1 MVSVNGIRKEFG
13 GTPLFSDVSFNINP
27 KDRIGLAGKNG
38 SGKTTL
44 LRIITGEIGSDAGS
58 VVVPDGVT
66 IGYLSQEKEVT
77 GIEPVIEEMMNALSF
92 LKEWQ
97 GELLRLEQTIAER
110 EDYESASYAK
120 LIEKYNHLNERL
132 QLYQPEKLRGEA
144 EKILAGLGFKNEEFF
159 KPVNTF
165 SIGWQMRVELGKLLL
180 LRPELL
186 LLDEPTN
193 HLDIESIRWLESF
206 LMNYKGSVMLVSHD
220 RAFLDNI
227 TNRTL
232 EINNGKI
239 YDYKVSYTKYI
250 QLRDE
255 RLQHQKAAFTNQQ
268 REIKEIEDFIER
280 FRYKATKAK
289 QVQSRIKQLEKMD
302 RVEVDDLDNKSIR
315 FSFPPAPHSGKVT
328 VEMKDAVKYYGDKLV
343 LKNINLQLLKGEKVA
358 FVGRNG
364 EGKTTLV
371 KMILGLTDFDG
382 EVKTGHNVITAYYTQ
397 DQLEMLNPDNTVF
410 EEVDNVA
417 VGDIRTRLKTI
428 LGSFLFQGEDVD
440 KKVKVL
446 SGGEKS
452 RLALAKLLLT
462 PSNLLVLD
470 EPTNHLDILSKDILK
485 RALLT
490 YQGSAVIVSHD
501 RDFLQGLTSK
511 VYEFKDHSIREHLG
525 DISEYLR
532 QRKLETL
539 QELERKEAAVKKLE
553 TAVSDN
559 KLKYERRK
567 QLEREIRKLNNKI
580 VAVEKEIEALELTLS
595 DINNKLA
602 DPDSYK
608 QEIQSGALY
617 RQHNDVEEKIA
628 ALMQQWELL
637 SDELENMKTAG

>member
-328 VEMKDAVKYYGDKLV
+328 VEVKDAVKYYGDKLV

-539 QELERKEAAVKKLE
+539 QELERKEAAVKKQE
-553 TAVSDN
+553 TTVSDN

-567 QLEREIRKLNNKI
+567 QLEREVRKLNNKI

-595 DINNKLA
+595 DINKKLA

>member
-1 MVSVNGIRKEFG
+1 MISVNGIRKEFG

-27 KDRIGLAGKNG
+27 GDRIGLAGKNG

-328 VEMKDAVKYYGDKLV
+328 VEVKDAVKYYGDKLV

-539 QELERKEAAVKKLE
+539 QELERKEAAVKKQE
-553 TAVSDN
+553 TTVSDN

-595 DINNKLA
+595 DINKKLA

>member
-1 MVSVNGIRKEFG
+1 MISVNGIRKEFG

-58 VVVPDGVT
+58 VVIPDGVS

-77 GIEPVIEEMMNALSF
+77 GTEPVIEEMMNALGF
-92 LKEWQ
+92 LKKWQ
-97 GELLRLEQTIAER
+97 EELLRLEQKIAER

-144 EKILAGLGFKNEEFF
+144 EKILAGLGFENEEFF
-159 KPVNTF
+159 KPISTF

-193 HLDIESIRWLESF
+193 HLDIESIQWLEGF
-206 LMNYKGSVMLVSHD
+206 LLNYKGSVMLVSHD

-239 YDYKVSYTKYI
+239 YDYKVSYSKYI

-255 RLQHQKAAFTNQQ
+255 RLQHQKSAFTNQQ
-268 REIKEIEDFIER
+268 REVKEIEDFIER

-289 QVQSRIKQLEKMD
+289 QVQSRIKQLERMD
-302 RVEVDDLDNKSIR
+302 RVEIDDLDNKSIH

-328 VEMKDAVKYYGDKLV
+328 VDVEDATKYYGDKLV
-343 LKNINLQLLKGEKVA
+343 LKEISMQLLKGEKVA

-371 KMILGLTDFDG
+371 RMILGLVDFEGD
-382 EVKTGHNVITAYYTQ
+382 VKMGHNVITAYYTQ
-397 DQLEMLNPDNTVF
+397 DQLEMLNPNNTVF
-410 EEVDNVA
+410 EEVDNIA

-452 RLALAKLLLT
+452 RLALAKLLLS
-462 PSNLLVLD
+462 PSNLLILD

-490 YQGSAVIVSHD
+490 YQGSAIIVSHD
-501 RDFLQGLTSK
+501 RDFLQELTTK
-511 VYEFKDHSIREHLG
+511 VYEFKNHKVRQHIG

-532 QRKLETL
+532 KHKLETL
-539 QELERKEAAVKKLE
+539 REIERKEKKYSSKE
-553 TAVSDN
+553 VVVSDN
-559 KLKYERRK
+559 KLRYEQRK
-567 QLEREIRKLNNKI
+567 QQEREIRKLKNRI
-580 VAVEKEIEALELTLS
+580 LSVEKDIELLEEQMA
-595 DINNKLA
+595 DVNNKLA
-602 DPDSYK
+602 DPVSYK
-608 QEIQSGALY
+608 EEIQSGELY
-617 RQHNDVEEKIA
+617 KQHKQIEDAIA
-628 ALMQQWELL
+628 ETMQDWELL
-637 SDELENMKTAG
+637 NADLETLQKQ

>member
-328 VEMKDAVKYYGDKLV
+328 VEVKDAVKYYGDKLV

-539 QELERKEAAVKKLE
+539 QELERKEAAVKKQE

-595 DINNKLA
+595 DINKKLA

-637 SDELENMKTAG
+637 SDELEKMKTAD

>member
-1 MVSVNGIRKEFG
+1 MISVNGIRKEFG

-27 KDRIGLAGKNG
+27 GDRIGLAGKNG

-328 VEMKDAVKYYGDKLV
+328 VEVKDAVKYYGDKLV

-539 QELERKEAAVKKLE
+539 QELERKEAAVKKQE

-595 DINNKLA
+595 DINKKLA